1 VGLIQLSLAPF
12 HGDLWETLSPGL
24 KPRAESSCPFGV
36 ENPLLSLKLILMGSR
51 RIMGFFQMSL
61 RDRSF
66 RIPRGL
72 MLTPMGSRWTATE
85 VGPAKQP
92 RRPFWRPFEPIPYT
106 KDALRAKIVIDLIYP
121 PGRLP
126 IYAQP
131 SLVSTCFS

>member
-1 VGLIQLSLAPF
+1 
-12 HGDLWETLSPGL
+12 
-24 KPRAESSCPFGV
+24 
-36 ENPLLSLKLILMGSR
+36 
-51 RIMGFFQMSL
+51 
-61 RDRSF
+61 
-66 RIPRGL
+66 